1 MSIEASI
8 LYSYN
13 CIYNMTVTLLTFLL
27 FHFFFSVSFAE
38 EDWQNEKGRNQQN
51 EQGNYTIQANIP
63 FFFLLFILIFL
74 FSMCSVVAQCAAG
87 AIVRDTRSLRF
98 NHRCIK
104 NNYFVCIMCRNR
116 IPLWC
121 WRAMVLNASLATV
134 SLFRSFSYSLH
145 GSSQLQHLFR

>member
-27 FHFFFSVSFAE
+27 FYFFFSVSFAE

-63 FFFLLFILIFL
+63 FFCCL
-74 FSMCSVVAQCAAG
+74 FSSFFFQCA
-87 AIVRDTRSLRF
+87 RWWRS
-98 NHRCIK
+98 
-104 NNYFVCIMCRNR
+104 VM
-116 IPLWC
+116 PEP
-121 WRAMVLNASLATV
+121 
-134 SLFRSFSYSLH
+134 
-145 GSSQLQHLFR
+145 